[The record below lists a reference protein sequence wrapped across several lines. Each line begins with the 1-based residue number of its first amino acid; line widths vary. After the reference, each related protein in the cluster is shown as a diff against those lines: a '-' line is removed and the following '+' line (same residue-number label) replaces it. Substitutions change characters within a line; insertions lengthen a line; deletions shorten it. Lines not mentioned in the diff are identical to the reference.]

1 MADILGNYRQNW
13 SEIQNL
19 NTDMVVPQIGSSAAP
34 KSSFLP
40 DVSISK
46 PEANP
51 LFGSNGLFGS
61 EQAAGDIKS
70 LSQGYSTPGAQ
81 NAASGG
87 FLNMFSTSQ
96 GYDLQNPTWSN
107 HLFGGTDKFGNK
119 HSGIGGG
126 LLDIGKTGM
135 GVWLGL
141 KQLGLAEDSLD
152 FQKDAFSKQFT
163 NQAKLT
169 NAQLR
174 DRQIRRNREN
184 SWSTPTDEYMK
195 QNAVSLG

>member
-1 MADILGNYRQNW
+1 MGIDWMNIPTMGNQQNAYTPGAGPLQQTSRPWMDPKQDNDSQYR
-13 SEIQNL
+13 
-19 NTDMVVPQIGSSAAP
+19 
-34 KSSFLP
+34 LP
-40 DVSISK
+40 IPGMGNHS
-46 PEANP
+46 
-51 LFGSNGLFGS
+51 
-61 EQAAGDIKS
+61 AGDIKEAGKQS
-70 LSQGYSTPGAQ
+70 FWSQMSSTGRQIDPDNMSFMDWGM
-81 NAASGG
+81 GG
-87 FLNMFSTSQ
+87 MDTQ
-96 GYDLQNPTWSN
+96 
-107 HLFGGTDKFGNK
+107 GNK
-119 HSGIGGG
+119 YNSGFSS
-126 LLDIGKTGM
+126 LFDIGKTGL